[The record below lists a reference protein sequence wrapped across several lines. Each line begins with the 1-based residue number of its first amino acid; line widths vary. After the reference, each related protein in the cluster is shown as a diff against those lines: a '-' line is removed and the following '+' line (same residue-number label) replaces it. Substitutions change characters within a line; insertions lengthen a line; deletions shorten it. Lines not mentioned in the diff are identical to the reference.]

1 MKTSTEHI
9 NALNDLQPGESI
21 EFNFDPLEDMS
32 KPFDELLEWD
42 GISAEAFEAIT
53 NLKNQTLDAMSALGK
68 NLDAMSELGEWK
80 DVEGYPNYQ
89 ISSTGAFMNKRT
101 LKMLK
106 HFVHVHGHG
115 PVVTLYRGGKGDVL
129 SVEALLKDHFGPEAV
144 LPTVS
149 FFSHKFTEVAPP
161 KAKKKAY
168 KKY

>member
-1 MKTSTEHI
+1 METIESTYNEV
-9 NALNDLQPGESI
+9 
-21 EFNFDPLEDMS
+21 
-32 KPFDELLEWD
+32 LEWD
-42 GISAEAFEAIT
+42 GISAENFEAIT
-53 NLKNQTLDAMSALGK
+53 NLKNQAL
-68 NLDAMSELGEWK
+68 NAMSELGDWK
-80 DVEGYPNYQ
+80 DVQGYPNYQ
-89 ISSTGAFMNKRT
+89 INNEGAFMNKRT

-115 PVVTLYRGGKGDVL
+115 PVVTLYRGGKGDVI

-161 KAKKKAY
+161 KAKKQAY